1 MIMLPAFFAEVHGFE
16 ISVIGIIIFLSK
28 LIDIIT
34 DPLVGWL
41 NDKNFFPRKAYLLI
55 GGILSGLA
63 LTQLFL
69 KQDIDQEIFLFV
81 WLSILYLGWTM
92 FQIPYLSIGYD
103 LEKNYFLRTKLSAT
117 REFFILLGLFSS
129 LGIPMFFSISNEKLL
144 ENIVFI
150 ALLFGSIG
158 LILFCSL
165 IPENRRINKRKVK
178 FKKVIENLKKNIYFS
193 RIFFV
198 LVVNNLA
205 NVFPMVLFAFFITY
219 VLGGDDSNRQTTLFF
234 YFLFAI
240 IGVPFWTIISKKYGK
255 KEVWSI
261 SLFLSAIFFLLV
273 FFLENDNFY
282 FIEMNTRI
290 QVEHPVTESV
300 TGIDLVKLQLRIARD
315 EEIQIKQ
322 EDIILK
328 GHAIECRINAEN
340 SETFLPSPGKI
351 LEYHAPGG
359 IGVRMDSHLY
369 KDYVVPPYYDSL
381 IAKVICRANDREDAR
396 ARLERALDEM
406 YVLGIDTNL
415 EMHRKLIN
423 DPNFINGN
431 FNINYL
437 ENLNK
442 EK

>member
-117 REFFILLGLFSS
+117 REFFILLGLFCS

-144 ENIVFI
+144 ENIVFV
-150 ALLFGSIG
+150 ATLFGLMG

-165 IPENRRINKRKVK
+165 IPENKRTNEKK
-178 FKKVIENLKKNIYFS
+178 IEFKKVIKNLKKNIYFS
-193 RIFFV
+193 KIFLV

-240 IGVPFWTIISKKYGK
+240 MGVPFWTIISKKYGK
-255 KEVWSI
+255 KEVWSL
-261 SLFLSAIFFLLV
+261 SLFMSAMFFLLV
-273 FFLENDNFY
+273 FFLEDGNFVF
-282 FIEMNTRI
+282 FIIISCITGFCLGADLIIPPSI
-290 QVEHPVTESV
+290 QADITDWHRSKF
-300 TGIDLVKLQLRIARD
+300 G
-315 EEIQIKQ
+315 
-322 EDIILK
+322 EDISGVLFSI
-328 GHAIECRINAEN
+328 I
-340 SETFLPSPGKI
+340 TFLNKFAFAVVSIFVFGIMGVLDFDTDGEINTNVRLFIIISYAMAPILLKLLAAYLLVNFKLKENELQKI
-351 LEYHAPGG
+351 QKKIYG
-359 IGVRMDSHLY
+359 
-369 KDYVVPPYYDSL
+369 
-381 IAKVICRANDREDAR
+381 
-396 ARLERALDEM
+396 
-406 YVLGIDTNL
+406 
-415 EMHRKLIN
+415 
-423 DPNFINGN
+423 
-431 FNINYL
+431 
-437 ENLNK
+437 
-442 EK
+442 

>member
-28 LIDIIT
+28 LIDITT

-41 NDKNFFPRKAYLLI
+41 NDKNFFPRKGYLLI

-117 REFFILLGLFSS
+117 REFFILLGLFCS
-129 LGIPMFFSISNEKLL
+129 LGIPMFFNISNEKLL

-150 ALLFGSIG
+150 ATLFGLMG

-165 IPENRRINKRKVK
+165 IPENKRTNEKKIK
-178 FKKVIENLKKNIYFS
+178 FKNVIKNLKKNIYFS
-193 RIFFV
+193 KIFLV

-240 IGVPFWTIISKKYGK
+240 VGVPFWTIISKKYGK
-255 KEVWSI
+255 KEVWSL
-261 SLFLSAIFFLLV
+261 SLFMSAMFFLLV
-273 FFLENDNFY
+273 FFLEDGNFVF
-282 FIEMNTRI
+282 FIIISCITGFCLGADLIIPPSI
-290 QVEHPVTESV
+290 QADITDWHRSKF
-300 TGIDLVKLQLRIARD
+300 G
-315 EEIQIKQ
+315 
-322 EDIILK
+322 EDISGVLFSI
-328 GHAIECRINAEN
+328 I
-340 SETFLPSPGKI
+340 TFLNKFAFAVVSFFVFGIMGVLDFDTDGEINTNVRLFIIISYALAPILLKLLAAYLLVNFKLKENELQKI
-351 LEYHAPGG
+351 QKKIYG
-359 IGVRMDSHLY
+359 
-369 KDYVVPPYYDSL
+369 
-381 IAKVICRANDREDAR
+381 
-396 ARLERALDEM
+396 
-406 YVLGIDTNL
+406 
-415 EMHRKLIN
+415 
-423 DPNFINGN
+423 
-431 FNINYL
+431 
-437 ENLNK
+437 
-442 EK
+442 

>member
-117 REFFILLGLFSS
+117 REFFILLGLFCS

-150 ALLFGSIG
+150 ATLFGLMG

-165 IPENRRINKRKVK
+165 IPENKRTNEKKIK
-178 FKKVIENLKKNIYFS
+178 FKKVIKNLKKNIYFS
-193 RIFFV
+193 KIFLV

-240 IGVPFWTIISKKYGK
+240 MGVPFWTIISKKYGK
-255 KEVWSI
+255 KEVWSL
-261 SLFLSAIFFLLV
+261 SLFMSAIFFFLV
-273 FFLENDNFY
+273 FFLEDGNFLF
-282 FIEMNTRI
+282 FIIISCITGFCLGADLIIPPSI
-290 QVEHPVTESV
+290 QADITDWHRSKF
-300 TGIDLVKLQLRIARD
+300 G
-315 EEIQIKQ
+315 
-322 EDIILK
+322 EDISGVLFSI
-328 GHAIECRINAEN
+328 I
-340 SETFLPSPGKI
+340 TFLNKFAFAVVSIFVFGIMGVLDFDTDGEINTNVRLFIIISYALAPI
-351 LEYHAPGG
+351 LLKLLAAY
-359 IGVRMDSHLY
+359 L
-369 KDYVVPPYYDSL
+369 
-381 IAKVICRANDREDAR
+381 
-396 ARLERALDEM
+396 
-406 YVLGIDTNL
+406 
-415 EMHRKLIN
+415 LIN
-423 DPNFINGN
+423 FK
-431 FNINYL
+431 L
-437 ENLNK
+437 KENELQK
-442 EK
+442 IQKKIYG

>member
-117 REFFILLGLFSS
+117 REFFILLGLFCS

-150 ALLFGSIG
+150 ATLFGLMG

-219 VLGGDDSNRQTTLFF
+219 VLGGDDSNRQITLFF

-240 IGVPFWTIISKKYGK
+240 MGVPFWTIISKKYGK
-255 KEVWSI
+255 KEVWSL
-261 SLFLSAIFFLLV
+261 SLFMSAMFFLLV
-273 FFLENDNFY
+273 FFLEDGNFVF
-282 FIEMNTRI
+282 FIIISCITGFCLGADLIIPPSI
-290 QVEHPVTESV
+290 QADITDWHRSKF
-300 TGIDLVKLQLRIARD
+300 G
-315 EEIQIKQ
+315 
-322 EDIILK
+322 EDISGVLFSI
-328 GHAIECRINAEN
+328 I
-340 SETFLPSPGKI
+340 TFLNKFAFAVVSIFVFGIMGVLDFDTDGEINTNVRLFIIISYALAPILLKLLAAYLLVNFKLKENELQKI
-351 LEYHAPGG
+351 QKKIYG
-359 IGVRMDSHLY
+359 
-369 KDYVVPPYYDSL
+369 
-381 IAKVICRANDREDAR
+381 
-396 ARLERALDEM
+396 
-406 YVLGIDTNL
+406 
-415 EMHRKLIN
+415 
-423 DPNFINGN
+423 
-431 FNINYL
+431 
-437 ENLNK
+437 
-442 EK
+442 

>member
-1 MIMLPAFFAEVHGFE
+1 MIMLPAFFAEVHGFQ

-117 REFFILLGLFSS
+117 REFFILLGLFCS
-129 LGIPMFFSISNEKLL
+129 LGIPMFFSVSNEKLL

-150 ALLFGSIG
+150 ATLFGLIG

-165 IPENRRINKRKVK
+165 IPENKRTNKKKIK
-178 FKKVIENLKKNIYFS
+178 FKKVIKNLKKNIYFS
-193 RIFFV
+193 KIFLV

-240 IGVPFWTIISKKYGK
+240 MGVPFWTIISKKYGK
-255 KEVWSI
+255 KEVWSL
-261 SLFLSAIFFLLV
+261 SLLMSAMFFLLV
-273 FFLENDNFY
+273 FFLEDGNFVF
-282 FIEMNTRI
+282 FIIISCITGFCLGADLIIPPSI
-290 QVEHPVTESV
+290 QADITDWHRSKF
-300 TGIDLVKLQLRIARD
+300 G
-315 EEIQIKQ
+315 
-322 EDIILK
+322 EDISGVLFSI
-328 GHAIECRINAEN
+328 I
-340 SETFLPSPGKI
+340 TFLNKFAFAVVSIFVFGIMGVLDFDTDGEINTNVRLFIIISYALAPILLKLLAAYLLVNFKLKENELQKI
-351 LEYHAPGG
+351 QKKIYG
-359 IGVRMDSHLY
+359 
-369 KDYVVPPYYDSL
+369 
-381 IAKVICRANDREDAR
+381 
-396 ARLERALDEM
+396 
-406 YVLGIDTNL
+406 
-415 EMHRKLIN
+415 
-423 DPNFINGN
+423 
-431 FNINYL
+431 
-437 ENLNK
+437 
-442 EK
+442 

>member
-41 NDKNFFPRKAYLLI
+41 NDKNFFPRKTYLLI

-117 REFFILLGLFSS
+117 REFFILIGLFCS

-150 ALLFGSIG
+150 ATLFGLMG

-165 IPENRRINKRKVK
+165 IPENKRTNEKK
-178 FKKVIENLKKNIYFS
+178 IEFKKVIKNLKKNIYFS
-193 RIFFV
+193 KIFLV

-240 IGVPFWTIISKKYGK
+240 MGVPFWTIISKKYGK
-255 KEVWSI
+255 KEVWSL
-261 SLFLSAIFFLLV
+261 SLFMSAMFFLLV
-273 FFLENDNFY
+273 FFLEDGNFVF
-282 FIEMNTRI
+282 FIIISCITGFCLGADLIIPPSI
-290 QVEHPVTESV
+290 QADITDWHRSKF
-300 TGIDLVKLQLRIARD
+300 G
-315 EEIQIKQ
+315 
-322 EDIILK
+322 EDISGVLFSI
-328 GHAIECRINAEN
+328 I
-340 SETFLPSPGKI
+340 TFLNKFAFAVVSIFVFGIMGVLDFDTDGEINTNVRLFIIISYALAPILLKLLAAYLLVNFKLKENELQKI
-351 LEYHAPGG
+351 QKKIYG
-359 IGVRMDSHLY
+359 
-369 KDYVVPPYYDSL
+369 
-381 IAKVICRANDREDAR
+381 
-396 ARLERALDEM
+396 
-406 YVLGIDTNL
+406 
-415 EMHRKLIN
+415 
-423 DPNFINGN
+423 
-431 FNINYL
+431 
-437 ENLNK
+437 
-442 EK
+442 

>member
-41 NDKNFFPRKAYLLI
+41 NDKNFFSRKAYLLI

-117 REFFILLGLFSS
+117 REFFILLGLFCS

-150 ALLFGSIG
+150 ATLFGLMG

-165 IPENRRINKRKVK
+165 IPENKRTNEKKIK
-178 FKKVIENLKKNIYFS
+178 FKKVIKNLKKNIYFS
-193 RIFFV
+193 KIFLV

-240 IGVPFWTIISKKYGK
+240 MGVPFWTIISKKYGK
-255 KEVWSI
+255 KEVWSL
-261 SLFLSAIFFLLV
+261 SLFMSAMFFLLV
-273 FFLENDNFY
+273 FFLEDGNFVF
-282 FIEMNTRI
+282 FIIISCITGFCLGADLIIPPSI
-290 QVEHPVTESV
+290 QADITDWHRSKF
-300 TGIDLVKLQLRIARD
+300 G
-315 EEIQIKQ
+315 
-322 EDIILK
+322 EDISGVLFSI
-328 GHAIECRINAEN
+328 I
-340 SETFLPSPGKI
+340 TFLNKFAFAVVSIFVFGIMGVLDFDTDGEINTNVRLFIIISYALAPILLKLLAAYLLVNFKLKENELQKI
-351 LEYHAPGG
+351 QKKIYG
-359 IGVRMDSHLY
+359 
-369 KDYVVPPYYDSL
+369 
-381 IAKVICRANDREDAR
+381 
-396 ARLERALDEM
+396 
-406 YVLGIDTNL
+406 
-415 EMHRKLIN
+415 
-423 DPNFINGN
+423 
-431 FNINYL
+431 
-437 ENLNK
+437 
-442 EK
+442 

>member
-28 LIDIIT
+28 LIDITT

-41 NDKNFFPRKAYLLI
+41 NDKNFFPRKGYLLI

-117 REFFILLGLFSS
+117 REFFILLGLFCS

-150 ALLFGSIG
+150 ATLFGLMG

-165 IPENRRINKRKVK
+165 IPENKRTNEKKIK
-178 FKKVIENLKKNIYFS
+178 FKKVIKNLKKNIYFS
-193 RIFFV
+193 KIFLV

-240 IGVPFWTIISKKYGK
+240 MGVPFWTIISKKYGK
-255 KEVWSI
+255 KEVWSL
-261 SLFLSAIFFLLV
+261 SLFMSAMFFLLV
-273 FFLENDNFY
+273 FFLEDGNFVF
-282 FIEMNTRI
+282 FIIISCITGFCLGADLIIPPSI
-290 QVEHPVTESV
+290 Q
-300 TGIDLVKLQLRIARD
+300 A
-315 EEIQIKQ
+315 
-322 EDIILK
+322 DITDWHRSKFGDDISGVLFS
-328 GHAIECRINAEN
+328 II
-340 SETFLPSPGKI
+340 TFLNKFAFAVVSIFVFGIMGVLDFDTDGEINTNVRLFIIISYALAPILLKLLAAYLLTNFKLKENELQKI
-351 LEYHAPGG
+351 QKKIYG
-359 IGVRMDSHLY
+359 
-369 KDYVVPPYYDSL
+369 
-381 IAKVICRANDREDAR
+381 
-396 ARLERALDEM
+396 
-406 YVLGIDTNL
+406 
-415 EMHRKLIN
+415 
-423 DPNFINGN
+423 
-431 FNINYL
+431 
-437 ENLNK
+437 
-442 EK
+442 

>member
-1 MIMLPAFFAEVHGFE
+1 MIMLPAFFTEVHGFE

-117 REFFILLGLFSS
+117 REFFILLGLFCS

-150 ALLFGSIG
+150 ATLFGLMG

-165 IPENRRINKRKVK
+165 IPENKRTNEKKIK
-178 FKKVIENLKKNIYFS
+178 FKKVIKNLKKNIYFS
-193 RIFFV
+193 KIFLV

-240 IGVPFWTIISKKYGK
+240 MGVPFWTIISKKYGK
-255 KEVWSI
+255 KEVWSL
-261 SLFLSAIFFLLV
+261 SLFMSAMFFLLV
-273 FFLENDNFY
+273 FFLEDGNFVF
-282 FIEMNTRI
+282 FIIISCITGFCLGADLIIPPSI
-290 QVEHPVTESV
+290 QADITDWHRSKF
-300 TGIDLVKLQLRIARD
+300 G
-315 EEIQIKQ
+315 
-322 EDIILK
+322 EDISGVLFSI
-328 GHAIECRINAEN
+328 I
-340 SETFLPSPGKI
+340 TFLNKFAFAVVSIFVFGIMGILDFDTEGEINTNVRLFIIISYALAPILLKLLAAYLLVNFKLKENELQKI
-351 LEYHAPGG
+351 QKKIYG
-359 IGVRMDSHLY
+359 
-369 KDYVVPPYYDSL
+369 
-381 IAKVICRANDREDAR
+381 
-396 ARLERALDEM
+396 
-406 YVLGIDTNL
+406 
-415 EMHRKLIN
+415 
-423 DPNFINGN
+423 
-431 FNINYL
+431 
-437 ENLNK
+437 
-442 EK
+442 

>member
-28 LIDIIT
+28 LIDVMT

-41 NDKNFFPRKAYLLI
+41 NDKNFFPRKVFLLI
-55 GGILSGLA
+55 GGVLSGLA
-63 LTQLFL
+63 LVQLFL
-69 KQDIDQEIFLFV
+69 NKDIDQEIFLLV

-117 REFFILLGLFSS
+117 RELFILLGLFSS
-129 LGIPMFFSISNEKLL
+129 LGFPMFFSISNEKLL

-178 FKKVIENLKKNIYFS
+178 LKKVIENLKKNIYFS

-240 IGVPFWTIISKKYGK
+240 MGVPFWTIFSKKYGK
-255 KEVWSI
+255 KEVWSF
-261 SLFLSAIFFLLV
+261 SLFMSAMFFLLV
-273 FFLENDNFY
+273 FFLEDGNFVF
-282 FIEMNTRI
+282 FIIISCITGFCLGADLIIPPSI
-290 QVEHPVTESV
+290 QADITDWHRSKF
-300 TGIDLVKLQLRIARD
+300 G
-315 EEIQIKQ
+315 
-322 EDIILK
+322 EDISGVLFSI
-328 GHAIECRINAEN
+328 I
-340 SETFLPSPGKI
+340 TFLNKI
-351 LEYHAPGG
+351 AFAVVSIFVFGIMGVLDFDTDVEINTNVRLFIIISYALAP
-359 IGVRMDSHLY
+359 IL
-369 KDYVVPPYYDSL
+369 L
-381 IAKVICRANDREDAR
+381 
-396 ARLERALDEM
+396 
-406 YVLGIDTNL
+406 
-415 EMHRKLIN
+415 KLLAAYLLV
-423 DPNFINGN
+423 NFK
-431 FNINYL
+431 L
-437 ENLNK
+437 KENELQK
-442 EK
+442 IQKKIYG

>member
-28 LIDIIT
+28 LIDVMT

-55 GGILSGLA
+55 GGILSGFA

-117 REFFILLGLFSS
+117 REFFILLGLFCS

-150 ALLFGSIG
+150 ATLFGLMG

-165 IPENRRINKRKVK
+165 IPENKRTNEKKIK
-178 FKKVIENLKKNIYFS
+178 FKKVIKNLKKNIYFS
-193 RIFFV
+193 KIFLV

-205 NVFPMVLFAFFITY
+205 NVFPMVLCACFITY

-240 IGVPFWTIISKKYGK
+240 MGVPFWTIISKKYGK
-255 KEVWSI
+255 KEVWRL
-261 SLFLSAIFFLLV
+261 SLFMSAMFFLLV
-273 FFLENDNFY
+273 FFLEDGNFVF
-282 FIEMNTRI
+282 FIIISCITGFCLGADLIIPPSI
-290 QVEHPVTESV
+290 QADITDWHRSKF
-300 TGIDLVKLQLRIARD
+300 G
-315 EEIQIKQ
+315 
-322 EDIILK
+322 EDISGVLFSI
-328 GHAIECRINAEN
+328 I
-340 SETFLPSPGKI
+340 TFLNKFAFAVVSIFVFGIMGVLDFDTDGEINTNVRLFIIISYALAPILLKLLAAYLLVNFKLKENELQKI
-351 LEYHAPGG
+351 QKKIYG
-359 IGVRMDSHLY
+359 
-369 KDYVVPPYYDSL
+369 
-381 IAKVICRANDREDAR
+381 
-396 ARLERALDEM
+396 
-406 YVLGIDTNL
+406 
-415 EMHRKLIN
+415 
-423 DPNFINGN
+423 
-431 FNINYL
+431 
-437 ENLNK
+437 
-442 EK
+442 

>member
-117 REFFILLGLFSS
+117 REFFILLGLFCS

-150 ALLFGSIG
+150 ATLFGLIG

-165 IPENRRINKRKVK
+165 VPENKRINEKKIK
-178 FKKVIENLKKNIYFS
+178 FKKVIKNLKKNIYFS
-193 RIFFV
+193 KIFLV

-240 IGVPFWTIISKKYGK
+240 MGVPFWTIISKKYGK
-255 KEVWSI
+255 KEVWSL
-261 SLFLSAIFFLLV
+261 SLFMSAMFFLLV
-273 FFLENDNFY
+273 FFLEDGNFVF
-282 FIEMNTRI
+282 FIIISCITGFCLGADLIIPPSI
-290 QVEHPVTESV
+290 QADITDWHRSKF
-300 TGIDLVKLQLRIARD
+300 G
-315 EEIQIKQ
+315 
-322 EDIILK
+322 EDISGVLFSI
-328 GHAIECRINAEN
+328 I
-340 SETFLPSPGKI
+340 TFLNKFAFAVVSIFVFGIMGVLDFDTDGEINTNVRLFIIISYALAPILLKLLAAYLLVNFKLKENELQKI
-351 LEYHAPGG
+351 QKKIYG
-359 IGVRMDSHLY
+359 
-369 KDYVVPPYYDSL
+369 
-381 IAKVICRANDREDAR
+381 
-396 ARLERALDEM
+396 
-406 YVLGIDTNL
+406 
-415 EMHRKLIN
+415 
-423 DPNFINGN
+423 
-431 FNINYL
+431 
-437 ENLNK
+437 
-442 EK
+442 

>member
-117 REFFILLGLFSS
+117 REFFILLGLFCS

-150 ALLFGSIG
+150 ATLFGLMG

-165 IPENRRINKRKVK
+165 IPENKRTNEKKIK
-178 FKKVIENLKKNIYFS
+178 FKKVIKNLKKNIYFS
-193 RIFFV
+193 KIFLV

-240 IGVPFWTIISKKYGK
+240 MGVPFWTIISKKYGK
-255 KEVWSI
+255 KEVWNL
-261 SLFLSAIFFLLV
+261 SLFMSAMFFILV
-273 FFLENDNFY
+273 FFLEDGNFVF
-282 FIEMNTRI
+282 FIIISCITGFCLGADLIIPPSI
-290 QVEHPVTESV
+290 QADITDWHRSKF
-300 TGIDLVKLQLRIARD
+300 G
-315 EEIQIKQ
+315 
-322 EDIILK
+322 EDISGVLFSI
-328 GHAIECRINAEN
+328 I
-340 SETFLPSPGKI
+340 TFLNKFAFAVVSIFVFGIMGVLDFDTDGEINTNVRLFIIISYALAPILLKLLAAYLLVNFKLKENELQKI
-351 LEYHAPGG
+351 QKKIYG
-359 IGVRMDSHLY
+359 
-369 KDYVVPPYYDSL
+369 
-381 IAKVICRANDREDAR
+381 
-396 ARLERALDEM
+396 
-406 YVLGIDTNL
+406 
-415 EMHRKLIN
+415 
-423 DPNFINGN
+423 
-431 FNINYL
+431 
-437 ENLNK
+437 
-442 EK
+442 

>member
-16 ISVIGIIIFLSK
+16 ISVIGILIFLSK
-28 LIDIIT
+28 LIDVIT

-41 NDKNFFPRKAYLLI
+41 NDKNFFPRKVFLLI
-55 GGILSGLA
+55 GGVLSGLA
-63 LTQLFL
+63 LIQLFL
-69 KQDIDQEIFLFV
+69 NKNIDQEIFLLV

-193 RIFFV
+193 KIFFV
-198 LVVNNLA
+198 LVVNNLE

-255 KEVWSI
+255 KEVWSL
-261 SLFLSAIFFLLV
+261 SLFLSAMFFLLV
-273 FFLENDNFY
+273 FFLENGNFLF
-282 FIEMNTRI
+282 FIIISCITGFCLGADLIIPPSI
-290 QVEHPVTESV
+290 QADITDWHRCKF
-300 TGIDLVKLQLRIARD
+300 G
-315 EEIQIKQ
+315 
-322 EDIILK
+322 EDISGVLFSI
-328 GHAIECRINAEN
+328 I
-340 SETFLPSPGKI
+340 TFLNKLAFAVVSI
-351 LEYHAPGG
+351 FVFG
-359 IGVRMDSHLY
+359 IMG
-369 KDYVVPPYYDSL
+369 
-381 IAKVICRANDREDAR
+381 
-396 ARLERALDEM
+396 ALDF
-406 YVLGIDTNL
+406 DTDGEINTNVRL
-415 EMHRKLIN
+415 FIIISYALAPILLKLLAAYLLV
-423 DPNFINGN
+423 NFK
-431 FNINYL
+431 L
-437 ENLNK
+437 KENELQK
-442 EK
+442 IQKKIYG

>member
-16 ISVIGIIIFLSK
+16 ISVIGILIFLSK
-28 LIDIIT
+28 LIDVIT

-41 NDKNFFPRKAYLLI
+41 NDKNFFSRKAYLFI

-69 KQDIDQEIFLFV
+69 IQDIDQEIYLFV

-117 REFFILLGLFSS
+117 REFFILLGLFCS

-144 ENIVFI
+144 ENIVFV
-150 ALLFGSIG
+150 ASLFGLIG

-165 IPENRRINKRKVK
+165 ISENKRTNEKKIK
-178 FKKVIENLKKNIYFS
+178 FKKVVKNLRKNIYFS
-193 RIFFV
+193 KIFFV

-255 KEVWSI
+255 KEVWSL
-261 SLFLSAIFFLLV
+261 SLFMSAMFFLLV
-273 FFLENDNFY
+273 FFLKDGNFLF
-282 FIEMNTRI
+282 FIIISCITGFCLGADLIIPPSI
-290 QVEHPVTESV
+290 QADITDWHRSKF
-300 TGIDLVKLQLRIARD
+300 G
-315 EEIQIKQ
+315 
-322 EDIILK
+322 EDISGVLFSI
-328 GHAIECRINAEN
+328 I
-340 SETFLPSPGKI
+340 TFLNKFAFAVVSIFVFGIMGVLDFDTDGEINTNVRLFIIISYALAPILLKLLAAYLLVNFKLKENELQKI
-351 LEYHAPGG
+351 QKKIYG
-359 IGVRMDSHLY
+359 
-369 KDYVVPPYYDSL
+369 
-381 IAKVICRANDREDAR
+381 
-396 ARLERALDEM
+396 
-406 YVLGIDTNL
+406 
-415 EMHRKLIN
+415 
-423 DPNFINGN
+423 
-431 FNINYL
+431 
-437 ENLNK
+437 
-442 EK
+442 

>member
-117 REFFILLGLFSS
+117 REFFILLGLFCS

-150 ALLFGSIG
+150 ATLFGLMG

-165 IPENRRINKRKVK
+165 IPENKRTNEKKIK
-178 FKKVIENLKKNIYFS
+178 FKKVIKNLKKNIYFS
-193 RIFFV
+193 KIFLV

-219 VLGGDDSNRQTTLFF
+219 VLGGDDSNRQITLFF

-240 IGVPFWTIISKKYGK
+240 MGVPFWTIISKKYGK
-255 KEVWSI
+255 KEVWSL
-261 SLFLSAIFFLLV
+261 SLFMSAMFFLLV
-273 FFLENDNFY
+273 FFLEDGNFVF
-282 FIEMNTRI
+282 FIIISCITGFCLGADLIIPPSI
-290 QVEHPVTESV
+290 QADITDWHRSKF
-300 TGIDLVKLQLRIARD
+300 G
-315 EEIQIKQ
+315 
-322 EDIILK
+322 EDISGVLFSI
-328 GHAIECRINAEN
+328 I
-340 SETFLPSPGKI
+340 TFLNKFAFAVVSIFVFGIMGVLDFDTDGEINTNVRLFIIISYALAPILLKLLAAYLLVNFKLKENELQKI
-351 LEYHAPGG
+351 QKKIYG
-359 IGVRMDSHLY
+359 
-369 KDYVVPPYYDSL
+369 
-381 IAKVICRANDREDAR
+381 
-396 ARLERALDEM
+396 
-406 YVLGIDTNL
+406 
-415 EMHRKLIN
+415 
-423 DPNFINGN
+423 
-431 FNINYL
+431 
-437 ENLNK
+437 
-442 EK
+442 

>member
-1 MIMLPAFFAEVHGFE
+1 MIMLPAFFTEVHGFE

-117 REFFILLGLFSS
+117 REFFILLGLFCS

-150 ALLFGSIG
+150 ATLFGLMG

-165 IPENRRINKRKVK
+165 IPENKRTNEKKIK
-178 FKKVIENLKKNIYFS
+178 FKKVIKNLRKNIYFS
-193 RIFFV
+193 KIFFV

-255 KEVWSI
+255 KEVWSL
-261 SLFLSAIFFLLV
+261 SLFMSAMFFLLV
-273 FFLENDNFY
+273 FFLEDGNFVF
-282 FIEMNTRI
+282 FIIISCITGFCLGADLIIPPSI
-290 QVEHPVTESV
+290 QADITDWHRSKF
-300 TGIDLVKLQLRIARD
+300 G
-315 EEIQIKQ
+315 
-322 EDIILK
+322 EDISGVLFSI
-328 GHAIECRINAEN
+328 I
-340 SETFLPSPGKI
+340 TFLNKFAFAVVSIFVFGIMGVLDFDTDGEINTNVRLFIIISYALAPILLKLLAAYLLVNFKLKENELQKI
-351 LEYHAPGG
+351 QKKIYG
-359 IGVRMDSHLY
+359 
-369 KDYVVPPYYDSL
+369 
-381 IAKVICRANDREDAR
+381 
-396 ARLERALDEM
+396 
-406 YVLGIDTNL
+406 
-415 EMHRKLIN
+415 
-423 DPNFINGN
+423 
-431 FNINYL
+431 
-437 ENLNK
+437 
-442 EK
+442 

>member
-1 MIMLPAFFAEVHGFE
+1 MIMLPAFFTEVHGFE

-41 NDKNFFPRKAYLLI
+41 NDKNFFTRKAYLLI

-69 KQDIDQEIFLFV
+69 KQDIEQEIFLFV

-117 REFFILLGLFSS
+117 REFFILLGLFCS

-150 ALLFGSIG
+150 ATLFGLMG

-165 IPENRRINKRKVK
+165 IPENKRTNEKKIK
-178 FKKVIENLKKNIYFS
+178 FKKVIKNLKKNIYFS
-193 RIFFV
+193 KIFLV

-240 IGVPFWTIISKKYGK
+240 MGVPFWTIISKKYGK
-255 KEVWSI
+255 KEVWSL
-261 SLFLSAIFFLLV
+261 SLFMSAMFFLLV
-273 FFLENDNFY
+273 FFLEDGNFVF
-282 FIEMNTRI
+282 FIIISCITGFCLGADLIIPPSI
-290 QVEHPVTESV
+290 QADITDWHRSKF
-300 TGIDLVKLQLRIARD
+300 G
-315 EEIQIKQ
+315 
-322 EDIILK
+322 EDISGVLFSI
-328 GHAIECRINAEN
+328 I
-340 SETFLPSPGKI
+340 TFLNKFAFAVVSIFVFGIMGVLDFDTDGEINTNVRLFIIISYAMAPILLKLLAAYLLVNFKLKENELQKI
-351 LEYHAPGG
+351 QKKIYG
-359 IGVRMDSHLY
+359 
-369 KDYVVPPYYDSL
+369 
-381 IAKVICRANDREDAR
+381 
-396 ARLERALDEM
+396 
-406 YVLGIDTNL
+406 
-415 EMHRKLIN
+415 
-423 DPNFINGN
+423 
-431 FNINYL
+431 
-437 ENLNK
+437 
-442 EK
+442 

>member
-69 KQDIDQEIFLFV
+69 KQNIEQEIFLFV

-117 REFFILLGLFSS
+117 REFFILLGLFCS

-150 ALLFGSIG
+150 ATLFGLMG

-165 IPENRRINKRKVK
+165 IPENKRTNEKKIK
-178 FKKVIENLKKNIYFS
+178 FKKVIKNLKKNIYFS
-193 RIFFV
+193 KIFFV

-240 IGVPFWTIISKKYGK
+240 MGVPFWTIISKKYGK
-255 KEVWSI
+255 KEVWSL
-261 SLFLSAIFFLLV
+261 SLFMSAMFFLLV
-273 FFLENDNFY
+273 FFLEDGNFVF
-282 FIEMNTRI
+282 FIIISCITGFCLGADLIIPPSI
-290 QVEHPVTESV
+290 QADITDWHRSKF
-300 TGIDLVKLQLRIARD
+300 G
-315 EEIQIKQ
+315 
-322 EDIILK
+322 EDISGVLFSI
-328 GHAIECRINAEN
+328 I
-340 SETFLPSPGKI
+340 TFLNKFAFAVVSIFVFGIMGVLDFDTDGEINTNVRLFIIISYALAPILLKLLAAYLLVNFKLKENELQKI
-351 LEYHAPGG
+351 QKKIYG
-359 IGVRMDSHLY
+359 
-369 KDYVVPPYYDSL
+369 
-381 IAKVICRANDREDAR
+381 
-396 ARLERALDEM
+396 
-406 YVLGIDTNL
+406 
-415 EMHRKLIN
+415 
-423 DPNFINGN
+423 
-431 FNINYL
+431 
-437 ENLNK
+437 
-442 EK
+442 

>member
-16 ISVIGIIIFLSK
+16 ISLIGIIIFLSK

-41 NDKNFFPRKAYLLI
+41 NDKNFFPRKTYLLI

-117 REFFILLGLFSS
+117 REFFILLGLFCS

-150 ALLFGSIG
+150 ATLFGLMG

-165 IPENRRINKRKVK
+165 IPENKRTNEKKIK
-178 FKKVIENLKKNIYFS
+178 FKKVIKNLKKNIFFS
-193 RIFFV
+193 KIFLV

-240 IGVPFWTIISKKYGK
+240 MGVPFWTIISKKYGK
-255 KEVWSI
+255 KEVWSL
-261 SLFLSAIFFLLV
+261 SLFMSAMFFLLV
-273 FFLENDNFY
+273 FFLEDGNFLF
-282 FIEMNTRI
+282 FIIISCITGFCLGADLIIPPSI
-290 QVEHPVTESV
+290 QADITDWHRSKF
-300 TGIDLVKLQLRIARD
+300 G
-315 EEIQIKQ
+315 
-322 EDIILK
+322 EDISGVLFSI
-328 GHAIECRINAEN
+328 I
-340 SETFLPSPGKI
+340 TFLNKFAFAVVSIFVFGIMGVLDFDTDGEINTNVRLFIIISYALAPILLKLLAAYLLVNFKLKENELQKI
-351 LEYHAPGG
+351 QKKIYG
-359 IGVRMDSHLY
+359 
-369 KDYVVPPYYDSL
+369 
-381 IAKVICRANDREDAR
+381 
-396 ARLERALDEM
+396 
-406 YVLGIDTNL
+406 
-415 EMHRKLIN
+415 
-423 DPNFINGN
+423 
-431 FNINYL
+431 
-437 ENLNK
+437 
-442 EK
+442 

>member
-117 REFFILLGLFSS
+117 REFFILLGLFCS

-150 ALLFGSIG
+150 ATLFGLMG

-165 IPENRRINKRKVK
+165 IPENKRTNEKKIK
-178 FKKVIENLKKNIYFS
+178 FKKVIKNLKKNIYFS
-193 RIFFV
+193 KIFLI

-240 IGVPFWTIISKKYGK
+240 VGVPFWTIISKKYGK
-255 KEVWSI
+255 KEVWSL
-261 SLFLSAIFFLLV
+261 SLFMSAMFFLLV
-273 FFLENDNFY
+273 FFLEDGNFV
-282 FIEMNTRI
+282 FFVIISCITGFCLGADLIIPPSI
-290 QVEHPVTESV
+290 QADITDWHRSKF
-300 TGIDLVKLQLRIARD
+300 G
-315 EEIQIKQ
+315 
-322 EDIILK
+322 EDISGVLFSI
-328 GHAIECRINAEN
+328 I
-340 SETFLPSPGKI
+340 TFLNKFAFAVVSVFVFGIMGVLDFDTDGEINTNVRLFIIISYALAPILLKLLAAYLLVNFKLKENELQKI
-351 LEYHAPGG
+351 QKKIYG
-359 IGVRMDSHLY
+359 
-369 KDYVVPPYYDSL
+369 
-381 IAKVICRANDREDAR
+381 
-396 ARLERALDEM
+396 
-406 YVLGIDTNL
+406 
-415 EMHRKLIN
+415 
-423 DPNFINGN
+423 
-431 FNINYL
+431 
-437 ENLNK
+437 
-442 EK
+442 

>member
-16 ISVIGIIIFLSK
+16 ISLIGIIIFLSK

-117 REFFILLGLFSS
+117 REFFILLGLFCS

-150 ALLFGSIG
+150 ATLFGLMG

-165 IPENRRINKRKVK
+165 IPENKRTNEKK
-178 FKKVIENLKKNIYFS
+178 IEFKKVIKNLKKNIYFS
-193 RIFFV
+193 KIFLV

-205 NVFPMVLFAFFITY
+205 NVFPMVLFAFFVTY

-240 IGVPFWTIISKKYGK
+240 MGVPFWTIISKKYGK
-255 KEVWSI
+255 KEVWSL
-261 SLFLSAIFFLLV
+261 SLFLSAVFFLLV
-273 FFLENDNFY
+273 FFLENGNFLF
-282 FIEMNTRI
+282 FIIISCITGFCLGADLIIPPSI
-290 QVEHPVTESV
+290 QADITDWHRSKF
-300 TGIDLVKLQLRIARD
+300 G
-315 EEIQIKQ
+315 
-322 EDIILK
+322 EDISGVLFSI
-328 GHAIECRINAEN
+328 I
-340 SETFLPSPGKI
+340 TFLNKFAFAVVSIFVFGIMGVLDFDTDGEINTNVRLFIIISYALAPILLKLLAAYLLVNFKLKENELQKI
-351 LEYHAPGG
+351 QKKIYG
-359 IGVRMDSHLY
+359 
-369 KDYVVPPYYDSL
+369 
-381 IAKVICRANDREDAR
+381 
-396 ARLERALDEM
+396 
-406 YVLGIDTNL
+406 
-415 EMHRKLIN
+415 
-423 DPNFINGN
+423 
-431 FNINYL
+431 
-437 ENLNK
+437 
-442 EK
+442 

>member
-117 REFFILLGLFSS
+117 REFFILLGLFCS

-150 ALLFGSIG
+150 ATLFGLMG

-165 IPENRRINKRKVK
+165 IPENKRTNEKKIK
-178 FKKVIENLKKNIYFS
+178 FKKVIKNLRKNIYFS
-193 RIFFV
+193 KIFFV

-240 IGVPFWTIISKKYGK
+240 MGVPFWTIISKKYGK
-255 KEVWSI
+255 KEVWSL
-261 SLFLSAIFFLLV
+261 SLFMSAMFFLLV
-273 FFLENDNFY
+273 FFLEDGNFVF
-282 FIEMNTRI
+282 FIIISCITGFCLGADLIIPPSI
-290 QVEHPVTESV
+290 QADITDWHRSKF
-300 TGIDLVKLQLRIARD
+300 G
-315 EEIQIKQ
+315 
-322 EDIILK
+322 EDISGVLFSI
-328 GHAIECRINAEN
+328 I
-340 SETFLPSPGKI
+340 TFLNKFAFAVVSIFVFGIMGVLDFDTDGEINTNVRLFIIISYALAPILLKLLAAYLLVNFKLKENELQKI
-351 LEYHAPGG
+351 QKKIYG
-359 IGVRMDSHLY
+359 
-369 KDYVVPPYYDSL
+369 
-381 IAKVICRANDREDAR
+381 
-396 ARLERALDEM
+396 
-406 YVLGIDTNL
+406 
-415 EMHRKLIN
+415 
-423 DPNFINGN
+423 
-431 FNINYL
+431 
-437 ENLNK
+437 
-442 EK
+442 